1 MLYPIQYMV
10 DFVEQR
16 NRLATFFRLLI
27 AIPWLIVAALYTL
40 GAVLAAI
47 VAWFAI
53 VFTGT
58 YPPGLYEFAAS
69 AIRMVTRVNGY
80 MWLMTDTLPPF
91 DAGPHPEYPV
101 RVIVPPAL
109 AQYDRMKTL
118 LRIVFLIPVYII
130 ASILGFVLEVVAF
143 VAWLVIVVTG
153 SQMRG
158 LHDVMLM
165 ATSYQARALAYFLLV
180 TEEFPP
186 FAVGAGTAGAPAA
199 GV

>member
-1 MLYPIQYMV
+1 MSYPIQYLV

-16 NRLATFFRLLI
+16 NRLTTFFRMLI
-27 AIPWLIVAALYTL
+27 AIPWYIVAALYGL
-40 GAVLAAI
+40 GAMLAAI

-58 YPPGLYEFAAS
+58 YPPGLYDFVAS
-69 AIRMVTRVNGY
+69 AIRMLTRVNGY
-80 MWLMTDTLPPF
+80 IWLMTDTLPPF
-91 DAGPHPEYPV
+91 DGGPHDEYPV
-101 RVIVPPAL
+101 RVIVPTAL
-109 AQYDRMKTL
+109 AEYDRMKTL

-158 LHDVMLM
+158 LHDLMLM

-186 FAVGAGTAGAPAA
+186 FAVDARPAGAQA
-199 GV
+199 GGV

>member
-1 MLYPIQYMV
+1 MSYPIQYTV
-10 DFVEQR
+10 DYVEQR
-16 NRLATFFRLLI
+16 NRLTTFFRMLI
-27 AIPWLIVAALYTL
+27 AIPWYIVGALYIV
-40 GAVLAAI
+40 GAIFAAM
-47 VAWFAI
+47 VAWFSI

-58 YPPGLYEFAAS
+58 YPPALYDFVAS
-69 AIRMVTRVNGY
+69 AIRMVTRASGY

-91 DAGPHPEYPV
+91 DGGPHDDYPV

-109 AQYDRMKTL
+109 AEYDRVKTL
-118 LRIVFLIPVYII
+118 ARIIFLIPVYII
-130 ASILGFVLEVVAF
+130 SAILGFVLDVVGF

-153 SQMRG
+153 NQMRG

-186 FAVGAGTAGAPAA
+186 FAVEPAPAGAQLGGA
-199 GV
+199 

>member
-1 MLYPIQYMV
+1 MTYPIQYMV

-16 NRLATFFRLLI
+16 DRLTTCFRMLI
-27 AIPWLIVAALYTL
+27 AIPWLIVAGLYFF

-47 VAWFAI
+47 GAWFSI

-58 YPPGLYEFAAS
+58 YPPALYEFVVS
-69 AIRMVTRVNGY
+69 AIRIVTRVNGY
-80 MWLMTDTLPPF
+80 LWLMTDTLPPF
-91 DAGPHPEYPV
+91 DAGPHDEYPV

-109 AQYDRMKTL
+109 VEYDRMKTL
-118 LRIVFLIPVYII
+118 IRIVYLVPVYII
-130 ASILGFVLEVVAF
+130 AAVLDFVLEVVAF
-143 VAWLVIVVTG
+143 VAWLVILATG

-158 LHDVMLM
+158 FHDVMLM

-186 FAVGAGTAGAPAA
+186 FPVNAAPAA
-199 GV
+199 QAGGV

>member
-1 MLYPIQYMV
+1 MYPIQYMV

-16 NRLATFFRLLI
+16 NRLTTFFRILI
-27 AIPWLIVAALYTL
+27 AIPWLIVAALYVL

-58 YPPGLYEFAAS
+58 YPPGLYEFVAS
-69 AIRMVTRVNGY
+69 AIRMVTRAHGY
-80 MWLMTDTLPPF
+80 MFLMTDTLPPF
-91 DAGPHPEYPV
+91 DAGPHDEYPV

-109 AQYDRMKTL
+109 AEYDRMKTL
-118 LRIVFLIPVYII
+118 LRIIFLIPVYIVT
-130 ASILGFVLEVVAF
+130 AILNFLLEVVAF

-165 ATSYQARALAYFLLV
+165 ASSYEARALAYFLLV

-186 FAVGAGTAGAPAA
+186 LVIDAAPVDAQVGGA
-199 GV
+199 